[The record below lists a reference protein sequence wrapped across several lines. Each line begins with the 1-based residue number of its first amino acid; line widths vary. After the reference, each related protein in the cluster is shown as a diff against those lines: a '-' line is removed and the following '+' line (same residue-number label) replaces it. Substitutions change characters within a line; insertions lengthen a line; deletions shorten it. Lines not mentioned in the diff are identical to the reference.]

1 MKKKI
6 LSILLATR
14 NQKEYL
20 NQCISAI
27 RSQTFV
33 HWELL
38 VYDDASRD
46 GTANYLKV
54 LRLKEPR
61 LRFFRALQHRGPVH
75 GYNFL
80 LRQAIGKF
88 VWSVASD
95 DFCVRKDFLA
105 EGFSKL
111 VKFPS
116 SAGFCSSCLT
126 LYEPSGTMGPR
137 MTMPKNAEYLSP
149 HDIMRGF
156 FSHHGNIPGSSMVI
170 RKKEILRFGGFRP
183 ELGPMC
189 DLFVNHAAGTK
200 RGVVY
205 LSNPGVCVRIFES
218 HAKSFGQRSTIHQ
231 WTTWI
236 ARLEIL
242 LRKEFPENSFS
253 IFDWMNWRMQR
264 INDYLQTDH
273 RFRIASRSPVETRG
287 KILTNLKRE
296 LKYVICILNR
306 KLSDQDRSDLV
317 IPISPQACIKFTR
330 KNALRR
336 IYTRILNSLRK
347 RILGYSLPH

>member
-38 VYDDASRD
+38 VYDDDSRD

-80 LRQAIGKF
+80 LRQAMGKF

-111 VKFPS
+111 VKFSS

-137 MTMPKNAEYLSP
+137 MTMPRNAEYLSP

-170 RKKEILRFGGFRP
+170 RKKEIIRVGGFRP

-231 WTTWI
+231 WTSWI
-236 ARLEIL
+236 SRLEIL
-242 LRKEFPENSFS
+242 LRKDFPKKSFTS
-253 IFDWMNWRMQR
+253 DDWLNWRLQR
-264 INDYLQTDH
+264 INDYLQIQH
-273 RFRIASRSPVETRG
+273 RLRSAQRAPTETRSTLLFMLERDVSFL
-287 KILTNLKRE
+287 IQ
-296 LKYVICILNR
+296 ILNR
-306 KLSDQDRSDLV
+306 KFSSQKRGDL
-317 IPISPQACIKFTR
+317 ITPISPAACIGF
-330 KNALRR
+330 ARR
-336 IYTRILNSLRK
+336 YPFRRFCSRIINSLRK
-347 RILGYSLPH
+347 RVLGYYLPY